1 MNISKKQKMNSTIAR
16 LVQEWLYSLLPE
28 DQIKLLTPEKI
39 QQLMPQ
45 EPYFFSQGQIRVNAY
60 TLKWFRK
67 KIKKVLRKTNKD
79 FKEISLNEIMNA

>member
-1 MNISKKQKMNSTIAR
+1 MNISKKQKMNSAIAR

-60 TLKWFRK
+60 TLNGLERK
-67 KIKKVLRKTNKD
+67 LKRLLEKPIKTLKK
-79 FKEISLNEIMNA
+79 FH